1 MFVPL
6 QVFPLFRFLFL
17 FSCLSSLPGFLYA
30 NLLALY
36 GVAGGALKMGHV
48 MRIRRGPLAH
58 LCTSICIDGPP
69 EYESFG
75 WELKWARDPL
85 NSRHSL
91 KVTTLSLACMCRS
104 T

>member
-69 EYESFG
+69 EYERFWVGSKVGSRPF
-75 WELKWARDPL
+75 ELSEPSAL
-85 NSRHSL
+85 
-91 KVTTLSLACMCRS
+91 T
-104 T
+104 